1 MNRRDDEREREII
14 IFDAI
19 KLSRPYFTFIF
30 IRRKILPLVKS
41 AKANGIEYGT
51 CLTFSDEKNVELFY
65 RYTLNMRKR
74 AALFLHLRDAT

>member
-1 MNRRDDEREREII
+1 MNRRDDEREREREII

-30 IRRKILPLVKS
+30 IRRKIL
-41 AKANGIEYGT
+41 KANGIEYGI

-65 RYTLNMRKR
+65 TNTLNMRKR